1 MFKLDSGNVLLKPSH
16 RKQLMSWLRRAL
28 RLGQR
33 IGNFVLTIT
42 MQRIGRAYEV
52 RVTAQDSIG
61 TMNCR
66 SKRHDW
72 RDALRDLVRRLTQW
86 LHEQQLKHAAA

>member
-16 RKQLMSWLRRAL
+16 RKQLSSWLRRTL

-33 IGNFVLTIT
+33 VGKFALTIT
-42 MQRIGRAYEV
+42 MQRIGKSYEV
-52 RVTAQDSIG
+52 RIDAQDSIG
-61 TMNCR
+61 TVALR

-72 RDALRDLVRRLTQW
+72 QDAMRDVVRRLTQW
-86 LHEQQLKHAAA
+86 LHQQQLGNSMG

>member
-16 RKQLMSWLRRAL
+16 RKQLTSWLRRTL

-33 IGNFVLTIT
+33 VGNFVLTIT
-42 MQRIGRAYEV
+42 MQRTGKFYEV
-52 RVTAQDSIG
+52 RIDAQDSIG
-61 TMNCR
+61 VMACR

-72 RDALRDLVRRLTQW
+72 RDAMRDVVRRLTYW
-86 LHEQQLKHAAA
+86 LHEQQLGRVAA